1 MKKSVKILIG
11 VLCLLIVGLV
21 IFIVVD
27 KIINRKDKTPTMN
40 IVAAENNTD
49 KEDRT
54 TPSENKTSDKSDKNE
69 ISNTTNNITSTDET
83 KIANAA
89 IRKAL
94 KDKNWVREN
103 VMADVPSYEEYG
115 GSEYDYNAMFE
126 SEQYFAKITSINGMP
141 AYLVIS
147 EIVSSASNTVTL
159 VTYENGKVVCGTT
172 QLEGEY
178 SFVEADLNRN
188 IVLIAN
194 DPTGDTDIYKIEG
207 KKYKPILQIEC
218 DDIDNDGYADYKYFN
233 NDVECSKEEYVKYL
247 EEYRNKCDLVEVTTK
262 LTDEN
267 IDKYVN

>member
-11 VLCLLIVGLV
+11 VLCLVIVGLV

-94 KDKNWVREN
+94 KEKDWIINNIIPVMFEQSTQNEALYNEHTFSFEKIEN
-103 VMADVPSYEEYG
+103 DDVPTYIVQAKAGYSLAVLISY
-115 GSEYDYNAMFE
+115 
-126 SEQYFAKITSINGMP
+126 K
-141 AYLVIS
+141 
-147 EIVSSASNTVTL
+147 
-159 VTYENGKVVCGTT
+159 NGKVTVSQKCIVASAPGDEDEQVTINVKNGIARELPDSYDT
-172 QLEGEY
+172 QY
-178 SFVEADLNRN
+178 N
-188 IVLIAN
+188 
-194 DPTGDTDIYKIEG
+194 IYKINNGEFEPILNWDFGEFINGQEIRNYFYEG
-207 KKYKPILQIEC
+207 KKIT
-218 DDIDNDGYADYKYFN
+218 G
-233 NDVECSKEEYVKYL
+233 EEYTTRI
-247 EEYRNKCDLVEVTTK
+247 EEYNNKYSYSEINKK